1 MDLFVRAAAT
11 VFSYGESV
19 SNMKDDVLILV
30 P

>member
-1 MDLFVRAAAT
+1 MGLFVRAVT
-11 VFSYGESV
+11 VLSYGEFV